1 MFDALDT
8 LIDDVTVKSQALG
21 SLEPV
26 AIFLEQ
32 SVEGMH
38 EYFRVFTA
46 GHEQRAECLFDEVVD
61 ERAVDYPCSKPNT
74 PNSLKSQYPLS
85 GRSFCA
91 TFSAWRASLSS
102 RR

>member
-1 MFDALDT
+1 MMFMSLFLTSGDRHVPYHNSDRSIHTKKWIVQGFSTQLFDALDT
-8 LIDDVTVKSQALG
+8 LIDGVTVKSQALG

-61 ERAVDYPCSKPNT
+61 ERAVD
-74 PNSLKSQYPLS
+74 
-85 GRSFCA
+85 
-91 TFSAWRASLSS
+91 
-102 RR
+102 